1 MPATGRKKDE
11 KELQEEREREKERH
25 MYETL
30 GMNRTSNELN
40 IAVDSASIYQ

>member
-11 KELQEEREREKERH
+11 KELQEERERERH

-40 IAVDSASIYQ
+40 IAVDSASIYQRK